1 VAGIANPQRRRAD
14 ISIERTRANIELPA
28 VSGIEQAASDF
39 GQMSIALRRL
49 TLSLAAML
57 AAAVLSSPAMGAIS
71 PADYR
76 DVGVSVTPGTAAP
89 LNATVIDESGK
100 ARTLRTLISKPTVL
114 VFADYTCRTLCGP
127 VFDFVAAALEQSGL
141 DAKQYRLLAIGID
154 PKDSAADAAT
164 MRRASIADDS
174 ALNRVTTFVTA
185 DAKTIAALTSALGY
199 RFKYDAADDIY
210 VHPAAAYVLTADGKV
225 ARVLTG
231 VGLSGAD
238 MRLALVEAGHGKIGT
253 IRDQVRLLCSAFDPA
268 HGQYNAAVSRLLA
281 IAGGT
286 TVLALG
292 GGIGLLALAGRR
304 RAG

>member
-1 VAGIANPQRRRAD
+1 LWPKPHLAVA
-14 ISIERTRANIELPA
+14 
-28 VSGIEQAASDF
+28 
-39 GQMSIALRRL
+39 
-49 TLSLAAML
+49 L
-57 AAAVLSSPAMGAIS
+57 AAALLATPAIARIT

-76 DVGVSVTPGTAAP
+76 DVGVSVAPGAAAP
-89 LNATVIDESGK
+89 LDAIVTDDSGR
-100 ARTLRTLISKPTVL
+100 ARTLRALITKPTVL

-127 VFDFVAAALEQSGL
+127 VLDFVAAALKQSGL
-141 DAKQYRLLAIGID
+141 DTGQYRLLAIGID
-154 PKDSAADAAT
+154 PKDSAADAAA
-164 MRRASIADDS
+164 MRRASVDP
-174 ALNRVTTFVTA
+174 ALDGVTSFLSA
-185 DAKTIAALTSALGY
+185 DARTITMLTSALGY

-231 VGLSGAD
+231 LGLSGAD
-238 MRLALVEAGHGKIGT
+238 MRLALVEAGRGKIGT

-281 IAGGT
+281 IAGGA

-292 GGIGLLALAGRR
+292 GGIGLLSLAGRR

>member
-1 VAGIANPQRRRAD
+1 LTFALIAALAGIILSP
-14 ISIERTRANIELPA
+14 PA
-28 VSGIEQAASDF
+28 IG
-39 GQMSIALRRL
+39 R
-49 TLSLAAML
+49 
-57 AAAVLSSPAMGAIS
+57 IS

-76 DVGVSVTPGTAAP
+76 DVGVSVAPGTAVP
-89 LNATVIDESGK
+89 LDTAAIDESGK
-100 ARTLRTLISKPTVL
+100 ARTLRTLITKPTVL

-127 VFDFVAAALEQSGL
+127 VLDFVAAALEQSGL
-141 DAKQYRLLAIGID
+141 DAAGQYRLLVIGID

-164 MRRASIADDS
+164 MRRASIDP
-174 ALNRVTTFVTA
+174 ALSRVTTFLTA

-210 VHPAAAYVLTADGKV
+210 VHPAAAYVLTADGHV
-225 ARVLTG
+225 TRVLTG
-231 VGLSGAD
+231 LGLSGAD

-253 IRDQVRLLCSAFDPA
+253 FRDQVRLLCSAFDPT

>member
-1 VAGIANPQRRRAD
+1 
-14 ISIERTRANIELPA
+14 
-28 VSGIEQAASDF
+28 
-39 GQMSIALRRL
+39 M
-49 TLSLAAML
+49 
-57 AAAVLSSPAMGAIS
+57 VLSPPAIGRIS

-76 DVGVSVTPGTAAP
+76 DVGVTVAPGAAAP
-89 LNATVIDESGK
+89 LDVVVTDEGGK
-100 ARTLRTLISKPTVL
+100 PQVLRALITKPTVL

-127 VFDFVAAALEQSGL
+127 VLDFVAAALEQSGL
-141 DAKQYRLLAIGID
+141 DATGQYRLLVIGID
-154 PKDSAADAAT
+154 PKDSAADAAK
-164 MRRASIADDS
+164 MRHTSIPNDP
-174 ALNRVTTFVTA
+174 ALDRVTSFLTT

-210 VHPAAAYVLTADGKV
+210 VHPAAAYVLTADGHV

-231 VGLSGAD
+231 LGLSGVD
-238 MRLALVEAGHGKIGT
+238 MRLALVEASHGKIGT
-253 IRDQVRLLCSAFDPA
+253 IRDRIRLLCSAFDPT

-304 RAG
+304 RAS